1 LQIVVPLLDETLP
14 HGSWPWT
21 IVQQA
26 AFLGAGKPHYV
37 SSELSRIAM
46 SPETGPLCLL
56 TLSRLMSSFDPGAS
70 RTFAADGLKQLTKAA
85 FIRDC
90 EPFLREDCQLGDCV
104 RRIVA
109 AYRFAS
115 DQEVQTL
122 AGKLDEQS
130 AKYLAVCDRVLRRDP
145 SKDFDNAMPE
155 LLGEL
160 WDAGVKEQVEQALA
174 RLRDA
179 K

>member
-1 LQIVVPLLDETLP
+1 
-14 HGSWPWT
+14 
-21 IVQQA
+21 
-26 AFLGAGKPHYV
+26 
-37 SSELSRIAM
+37 
-46 SPETGPLCLL
+46 
-56 TLSRLMSSFDPGAS
+56 MSSFDPGAS